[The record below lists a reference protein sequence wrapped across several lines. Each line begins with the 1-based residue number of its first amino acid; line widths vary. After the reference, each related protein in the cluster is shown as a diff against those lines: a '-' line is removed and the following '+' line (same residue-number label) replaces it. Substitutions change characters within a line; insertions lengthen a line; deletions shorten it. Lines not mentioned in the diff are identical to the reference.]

1 MGNIGGKKRES
12 SGEGNF
18 KKFVGLFEAKVIAIN
33 PTAEEYKE
41 LLGMELKEDSKALE
55 YLGTS
60 KEDDNTTLRVDVWL
74 EEIKNG
80 DKFKATFFL
89 ENKEKENK
97 DGSKLQYINNIGV
110 CSWAE
115 DAGDLPDWFAKRE
128 YRPAFV
134 GEEELYNFLRTWLG
148 NLDYRDAETTLELDW
163 KKMMKGNVKDLK
175 NQIDGEWCTNV
186 VSLATIKTVI
196 KDGETKEYQS
206 VYTKAFLPAYT
217 LKQFRLV
224 DYNKIDVQDRLRVKL
239 SKDLKPHE
247 RFVKDVTG
255 EYGCKDFFMLKDL
268 KEYDANESL
277 VASDKVLAEDDA
289 DF

>member
-115 DAGDLPDWFAKRE
+115 DASDLPDWFAKRE

-206 VYTKAFLPAYT
+206 VYTKTFLPAYT

-224 DYNKIDVQDRLRVKL
+224 DYNKIDVQDRLRAKL

>member
-1 MGNIGGKKRES
+1 MSTIGGKKRES

-33 PTAEEYKE
+33 PSAEEYKE
-41 LLGMELKEDSKALE
+41 VLGMELKEDSKALE

-60 KEDDNTTLRVDVWL
+60 REDDNTTLRVDVWM

-97 DGSKLQYINNIGV
+97 EGTKLQYINNIGV

-115 DAGDLPDWFAKRE
+115 DPSHLPEWFVKRE

-163 KKMMKGNVKDLK
+163 KKIMKGNVKDIK
-175 NQIDGEWCTNV
+175 NQIDGEWSTNV
-186 VSLATIKTVI
+186 VALATIKTVI
-196 KDGETKEYQS
+196 KDEETKEYQS

-224 DYNKIDVQDRLRVKL
+224 DYNKIDVQDRLRSKS

-247 RFVKDVTG
+247 RFVKDVVG
-255 EYGCKDFFMLKDL
+255 EYGCKDFFILKDL

-277 VASDKVLAEDDA
+277 VASDKVLSEDDA